1 MNNKLLFVYGSMTEG
16 MVHFEKIKDFICS
29 IKPAFAK
36 GSVYRMKIGYPAMS
50 LLGQDSIFG
59 QLLELNVSEVM
70 WHLLDGFFGYN
81 SQEPMKS
88 LFLKEYIYVMS
99 GDQMHQAWVYV
110 LNNEKNN
117 LQLQLIEGGDWEAAM
132 KVTPPLTEKLTE
144 RQRNYVLKLGSSSG
158 REIVPIDMNLYREL
172 LSLEIIVDKG
182 RRLALSKLGVE
193 LYKMLV
199 FG

>member
-16 MVHFEKIKDFICS
+16 MVHFEKIKDFIVS

-36 GSVYRMKIGYPAMS
+36 GSVYRMKVGFPAMS
-50 LLGQDSIFG
+50 LNGQDTIRG
-59 QLLELNVSEVM
+59 QLLELNVSDLM
-70 WHLLDGFFGYN
+70 WHILDGFFGFN
-81 SQEPMKS
+81 SQEPSKS
-88 LFLKEYIYVMS
+88 LFLKEYIYVMC

-117 LQLQLIEGGDWEAAM
+117 QQMQLIEGGDWENAM
-132 KVTPPLTEKLTE
+132 RDVPPLTEKLTE
-144 RQRNYVLKLGSSSG
+144 KQRNYVLRLGGSSG

-172 LSLEIIVDKG
+172 LSLEIIIDKG

-193 LYKMLV
+193 LYKMLI
-199 FG
+199 